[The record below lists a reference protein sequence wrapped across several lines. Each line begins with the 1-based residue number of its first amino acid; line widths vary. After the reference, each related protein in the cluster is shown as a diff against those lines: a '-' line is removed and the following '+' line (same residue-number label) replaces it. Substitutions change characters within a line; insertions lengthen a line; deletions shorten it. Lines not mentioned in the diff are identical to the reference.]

1 MNGSPNKWMQQIPE
15 GVQDSLPDECFN
27 LRKIEDRLRR
37 IFRLSGYDEIDT
49 PLFEY
54 MDLFEG
60 ETASLKQEQMY
71 KFFEPG
77 SRIMVLRPDIT
88 MPIARIAA
96 TKMKTH
102 PLPLRLSYI
111 GNVYRYEGKNHT
123 RQREIAQAGIELLGS
138 RKPEADAEVI
148 ALAVE
153 SLLEL
158 GLTAFQIDIG
168 QVEFF
173 KGLVEEAGLNEEQSE
188 GLRHLIDQKNSLALE
203 MQLKELNITADTK
216 NNLLKV
222 PMLFGDKE
230 VIQSAMALTSTERC
244 IKALENID
252 QVYKQLERYGLS
264 QYIAI
269 DLGMVHS
276 LNYYTG
282 MIFRGMVKEMGYPIC
297 GGGRYDTLV
306 SEYGLDLPATG
317 FALETRQLL
326 IALERQKG
334 LESTPV
340 SDVLFVYNPMED
352 IDGYE
357 IIQKLRKSGQRVEVY
372 LPDESGM
379 SAEELA
385 EKKGIPKIIQLQA
398 GKVHEKTL

>member
-1 MNGSPNKWMQQIPE
+1 M
-15 GVQDSLPDECFN
+15 
-27 LRKIEDRLRR
+27 
-37 IFRLSGYDEIDT
+37 
-49 PLFEY
+49 
-54 MDLFEG
+54 
-60 ETASLKQEQMY
+60 
-71 KFFEPG
+71 
-77 SRIMVLRPDIT
+77 
-88 MPIARIAA
+88 
-96 TKMKTH
+96 
-102 PLPLRLSYI
+102 
-111 GNVYRYEGKNHT
+111 
-123 RQREIAQAGIELLGS
+123 
-138 RKPEADAEVI
+138 
-148 ALAVE
+148 
-153 SLLEL
+153 
-158 GLTAFQIDIG
+158 
-168 QVEFF
+168 
-173 KGLVEEAGLNEEQSE
+173 
-188 GLRHLIDQKNSLALE
+188 
-203 MQLKELNITADTK
+203 
-216 NNLLKV
+216 
-222 PMLFGDKE
+222 
-230 VIQSAMALTSTERC
+230 
-244 IKALENID
+244 
-252 QVYKQLERYGLS
+252 S

-357 IIQKLRKSGQRVEVY
+357 MIQKLRKSGQRVEVY